1 MCIPV
6 DNFDDLEHET
16 EAVGAVSRGPGD
28 PDAHGYP
35 GDNNDEG
42 VTQHGTRENTAK
54 PFWTSH
60 GIRWGPCCQHQRVP
74 KL

>member
-54 PFWTSH
+54 PF
-60 GIRWGPCCQHQRVP
+60 
-74 KL
+74 